1 MLPLLTPSRTT
12 RTWGG
17 TDRNSQVPQETPR
30 KIPGKCEIPA
40 PPKNGIFR
48 PPGNFPRARGGPRG
62 APPGPP
68 QDPPKWAVLGPLF
81 YILLCA
87 KYMFSPIPPKYPQK
101 PPKMA
106 QKKGPAF
113 VPTGRVIKYP
123 KKCTLSGGFSGISVP
138 RKSLPPGGLPRS
150 TPKPRPRSSVLDDTG
165 QRAEAS
171 VINTHLVG
179 TRCSAVS
186 DTSDFV
192 LVSYVVC
199 TVQARWRGG
208 SSRVGQAP
216 RPSRVAISDRLRL

>member
-1 MLPLLTPSRTT
+1 M
-12 RTWGG
+12 
-17 TDRNSQVPQETPR
+17 
-30 KIPGKCEIPA
+30 
-40 PPKNGIFR
+40 
-48 PPGNFPRARGGPRG
+48 
-62 APPGPP
+62 
-68 QDPPKWAVLGPLF
+68 
-81 YILLCA
+81 Y
-87 KYMFSPIPPKYPQK
+87 
-101 PPKMA
+101 
-106 QKKGPAF
+106 
-113 VPTGRVIKYP
+113 
-123 KKCTLSGGFSGISVP
+123 TLGGFFRDFRP

-216 RPSRVAISDRLRL
+216 RPSRDGCALQAVASVTGVVWYCFDISGLRPPAIAPPVYLRSDASLSDLGNQRPGPRPLTEIALRCVDYNAATLAL